1 MGHEGLIE
9 HLGCHVAEGICSTFS
24 VVGTNM
30 PCKLYFSLL
39 RRYKKSTE
47 AGYLP
52 AGNEHAPRVKI
63 LYDESDFTEHLLA
76 DISSANRSI
85 LVDFSFILPSSTTRR
100 ILEAVKAKG
109 KDDAVQVRLQ
119 GRLQKMDDRLKKA
132 VDEMFSSLGLSWDR
146 CDRQRNHIIIDWR
159 ICWYGEIQPLAM
171 SRKSDR
177 AGSIMR
183 IVDENT
189 ARELGDD
196 RSPLF

>member
-1 MGHEGLIE
+1 
-9 HLGCHVAEGICSTFS
+9 
-24 VVGTNM
+24 
-30 PCKLYFSLL
+30 
-39 RRYKKSTE
+39 
-47 AGYLP
+47 
-52 AGNEHAPRVKI
+52 
-63 LYDESDFTEHLLA
+63 
-76 DISSANRSI
+76 
-85 LVDFSFILPSSTTRR
+85 
-100 ILEAVKAKG
+100 
-109 KDDAVQVRLQ
+109 
-119 GRLQKMDDRLKKA
+119 MDDRLKKA

>member
-1 MGHEGLIE
+1 ME
-9 HLGCHVAEGICSTFS
+9 
-24 VVGTNM
+24 
-30 PCKLYFSLL
+30 
-39 RRYKKSTE
+39 
-47 AGYLP
+47 
-52 AGNEHAPRVKI
+52 I
-63 LYDESDFTEHLLA
+63 LYGGNDFPEQLLA
-76 DISSANRSI
+76 DITSATRSI

-132 VDEMFSSLGLSWDR
+132 VDEMFSSLGLSWDI
-146 CDRQRNHIIIDWR
+146 CDRQRNHIIIDGR

-177 AGSIMR
+177 AASIMR

-196 RSPLF
+196 RSMLF